1 MVDEALMTGM
11 GGLTRFLTSAGS
23 VPQSAPP
30 SPCRSVG
37 PKRLAKPGPGPARS
51 SNERTRMPAKSVIP
65 SDYVQSIHRN
75 AMLSR
80 QSPRRSL
87 FSPALSATRS
97 LPPRPAAPAQR
108 PKCRS
113 RDDGS
118 STPTTRSNVGGTAS
132 SGGRAS
138 PMPDALQ
145 TLIQQGDTLGS
156 TRMCRCTPLPLA
168 DVRIRGCT
176 KFVERSST
184 ASCFSSEPSTPGGTT
199 RQPTPQPTPQ
209 STPWPIPLTSA
220 PAGMEPEQDPLKLPP
235 SVLGLRAE
243 WIVWRAACER
253 VGVGELLCECATQ
266 HHSIRALAAA
276 IIRLHAWRGACAR
289 KDAVQ
294 LLVWCALQ
302 RRSVQAL
309 ATTFDG
315 LHKLARSRAQSMFRA
330 TMPRAPMRARHSW
343 ARWRAACEKVEASQ
357 LLGGCAMQYYS
368 TRALGTAVER
378 LRHHSVQC
386 AIEATTMDRRI
397 MRFHHARTI
406 SRGVAALQLCHEAS
420 SVRRRLLQRAARCSM
435 RGRLIRGWAVLS
447 ARTEMLHRATQHVSR
462 RQLNEGWIALCGG
475 VSSGYSHQKMA
486 RNASLHAARRQLR
499 HAWIVLSAH
508 QWGHHLQRRIVALGY
523 AHATRVCSG
532 RLFHSVGRT
541 VRGLYVWRQLT
552 HARLRT
558 RVLMMVVSHAA
569 FRKRCGVALQ
579 AWRRDVLLT
588 RREVHA
594 AVSELGR
601 RAWAHVLGTEHIPSL
616 DASFKSA

>member
-1 MVDEALMTGM
+1 VGELLCECATQHHSIRALAAAVAKWCEWAHSRALSIPPAATAAGPRAAWARWTAAHEKVAAAELRSRCAMRHRCFRA
-11 GGLTRFLTSAGS
+11 LTTAVARLYASAQSELLS
-23 VPQSAPP
+23 VPVAAVQRRTVWA
-30 SPCRSVG
+30 RWIAIGERKVAA
-37 PKRLAKPGPGPARS
+37 RL
-51 SNERTRMPAKSVIP
+51 
-65 SDYVQSIHRN
+65 
-75 AMLSR
+75 L
-80 QSPRRSL
+80 
-87 FSPALSATRS
+87 
-97 LPPRPAAPAQR
+97 
-108 PKCRS
+108 
-113 RDDGS
+113 
-118 STPTTRSNVGGTAS
+118 
-132 SGGRAS
+132 GGRALQHNAS
-138 PMPDALQ
+138 RALANAIKRLHVWAHAEGLSVTQ
-145 TLIQQGDTLGS
+145 AAKVP
-156 TRMCRCTPLPLA
+156 RAMWARWRA
-168 DVRIRGCT
+168 VREKDERARRL
-176 KFVERSST
+176 VERAVQHCSLNALAIAVGRLHERA
-184 ASCFSSEPSTPGGTT
+184 AS
-199 RQPTPQPTPQ
+199 QLQ
-209 STPWPIPLTSA
+209 SQVPRAMVRERDVW
-220 PAGMEPEQDPLKLPP
+220 LK
-235 SVLGLRAE
+235 
-243 WIVWRAACER
+243 WRAACER